1 MRTIEKVH
9 VFRCVGKVN
18 GKVLYRINVVAGG
31 HRHAER
37 TCQLRMLMQVA
48 RLAMRGHGDMRTHHL
63 VHALEFLARRMA
75 GNVHRPVE

>member
-37 TCQLRMLMQVA
+37 TCQLWLKTKDANQVQWQCKIVKMQRDLIMEWEDGA
-48 RLAMRGHGDMRTHHL
+48 
-63 VHALEFLARRMA
+63 
-75 GNVHRPVE
+75 